1 MGHHLSPQRSTSE
14 VRTLAH
20 ADPHV
25 DAPGHVQVVVPPIR
39 ERSEPCS
46 PTPQTPPLP
55 QRPRR
60 PPATGRGLL
69 GRFPLWSTL
78 AVLGM
83 LLVGSAMIGIAYGSV
98 PLRLEDVGDILWS
111 KATGAPVEP
120 TISEGEQQIVWEL
133 RVPRV
138 LLAMIVGATLT
149 SVGTAIQALVR
160 NALADPFILGVSSG
174 ASVGATTVLLF
185 GAFASF
191 GIYALS
197 IGSFVGA
204 SAAMAIVYLV
214 ARHDGHLSP
223 LRLVLAGVAAA
234 FMFQALTSFMVFRG
248 DPRATRVVMFWLLG
262 SLGRASWGLLVVPA
276 IVLAFGLVCLL
287 AQARTLNALVVG
299 EDTATALGVDV
310 RRTRNAM
317 FGLTS
322 LMTGVVVAVSGA
334 IGFVG
339 LVLPHVV
346 RLLVGSDHRKVI
358 PVGVL
363 LGACFMVWG
372 DLLARTIVS
381 PQEMPIG
388 VITAFV
394 GAPVFLL
401 LIHRDGYAFG
411 GSR

>member
-1 MGHHLSPQRSTSE
+1 MGHHRPRPGSVGNISLLEKSNSPARASGVPDFVSGDDWSRSTESDL
-14 VRTLAH
+14 V
-20 ADPHV
+20 
-25 DAPGHVQVVVPPIR
+25 APPPGR
-39 ERSEPCS
+39 RRSG
-46 PTPQTPPLP
+46 T
-55 QRPRR
+55 
-60 PPATGRGLL
+60 GLL
-69 GRFPLWSTL
+69 GAVPLTIIF
-78 AVLGM
+78 AVLGAFVVVSA
-83 LLVGSAMIGIAYGSV
+83 LLGVAYGSV
-98 PLRLEDVGDILWS
+98 PVSLGHLSDILWS
-111 KATGAPVEP
+111 KLTGSPP
-120 TISEGEQQIVWEL
+120 SPSISSGQSQIVWEL

-138 LLAMIVGATLT
+138 LLAAIVGATLT

-191 GIYALS
+191 GVYALS
-197 IGSFVGA
+197 VGSFIGA
-204 SAAMAIVYLV
+204 IGAMAVVYVV
-214 ARHDGHLSP
+214 ASHDGHLSP
-223 LRLVLAGVAAA
+223 LRLVLAGVASA
-234 FMFQALTSFMVFRG
+234 FMFQALTSFLVFQG

-262 SLGRASWGLLVVPA
+262 SLGRASWGLLVVPS
-276 IVLAFGLVCLL
+276 IVLAVGVIGLLS
-287 AQARTLNALVVG
+287 QARTLNALVVG
-299 EDTATALGVDV
+299 EDTATALGIDV
-310 RRTRNAM
+310 RRTRTAL
-317 FGLTS
+317 FVLTS

-363 LGACFMVWG
+363 LGAAFMIWG
-372 DLLARTIVS
+372 DLLARVMVA